1 MDIIVIEHPSTPSQT
16 NTASAGNEEAK
27 AVMGARDIALRAKSE
42 LQEITGLKPDTVS
55 KVLHG
60 DKGWVVNIDMIEHK
74 SIPES
79 RDVIATYELILDGEG
94 TMLTYERV
102 RRFIRGQTEE

>member
-1 MDIIVIEHPSTPSQT
+1 MQIVMIEESGQ
-16 NTASAGNEEAK
+16 AGPPFQEKVA
-27 AVMGARDIALRAKSE
+27 MGARDIALRAKAE

-55 KVLHG
+55 KVQKG
-60 DKGWVVNIDMIEHK
+60 DEGWLVNIDMVEHR

-79 RDVIATYELILDGEG
+79 RDVLATYELVLDGDG

>member
-1 MDIIVIEHPSTPSQT
+1 MQIVMIEDTGAVGAMLQE
-16 NTASAGNEEAK
+16 TAT
-27 AVMGARDIALRAKSE
+27 MGARDIALKAKSE
-42 LQEITGLKPDTVS
+42 LQEITGLKPETVS
-55 KVLHG
+55 KVLKG
-60 DKGWVVNIDMIEHK
+60 DQGWTVSIDLVEHK

-79 RDVIATYELILDGEG
+79 RDVLATYELQLDGDG